1 MARCL
6 AGITAPHALTEPP
19 LRYSSPVPSKS
30 ELLAKVPLFAGLTA
44 SEIDALAQR
53 AVEKRHSADEP
64 LFWEGEP
71 CAGMFIL
78 IQGSLKIFK
87 TSASGREMMLA
98 LETAPSTVA
107 ELPLFD
113 GGPYPASVR
122 AVGDAV
128 TYFINKN
135 DFYQVCRSQPDVA
148 LKVLAVVGKRLR
160 QLVAIVEAVTFGSV
174 TKRLAALLLTMANQA
189 GSDEFPMILTH
200 QELASRLG
208 TVREVVSRN
217 LARFRAEGLI
227 LMSAQKLVILNRA
240 GLEREAETES

>member
-1 MARCL
+1 L
-6 AGITAPHALTEPP
+6 APKTQ
-19 LRYSSPVPSKS
+19 S
-30 ELLAKVPLFAGLTA
+30 LAQIALFAGL
-44 SEIDALAQR
+44 SEGEIQALAQR
-53 AVEKRHSADEP
+53 AVERRFAPDEM

-71 CAGMFIL
+71 CAGIFL
-78 IQGSLKIFK
+78 IVEGSVKIFK

-122 AVGDAV
+122 AVEPTV
-128 TYFINKN
+128 SLFINKS
-135 DFYQVCRSQPDVA
+135 DFQQVCRQYPDVA
-148 LKVLAVVGKRLR
+148 LKVLAVVGRRLR
-160 QLVAIVEAVTFGSV
+160 HLVGVVESMTFGSV
-174 TKRLAALLLTMANQA
+174 TQRLARLLLDASRQA
-189 GSDEFPMILTH
+189 GGDEFDLPLTH

-227 LMSAQKLVILNRA
+227 RIQGHQLRIQDRA
-240 GLEREAETES
+240 GLERESEAQG